1 MVEFICAFV
10 QRNTGRISQKSTI
23 YWPAL
28 RQNYG
33 IFLETPCQ
41 ELPPFYEIDY
51 TTPIKITKNYGIFLE
66 TKANSFFPSMKLIIQ
81 LQNDKNP
88 TKRQL
93 SVLFDLIIWSIDQ
106 AIVAKKIH
114 KITEI
119 P

>member
-33 IFLETPCQ
+33 L
-41 ELPPFYEIDY
+41 
-51 TTPIKITKNYGIFLE
+51 FLE

-106 AIVAKKIH
+106 AIVAKKMH
-114 KITEI
+114 KITAI

>member
-1 MVEFICAFV
+1 MACSEAKLWNVLKNHI
-10 QRNTGRISQKSTI
+10 
-23 YWPAL
+23 
-28 RQNYG
+28 
-33 IFLETPCQ
+33 Q
-41 ELPPFYEIDY
+41 ELLPFYEIDY

-66 TKANSFFPSMKLIIQ
+66 TKANSFFPSMIMKLIIQ

-106 AIVAKKIH
+106 ANVAKKLH

-119 P
+119 PYKKVFLFYLI